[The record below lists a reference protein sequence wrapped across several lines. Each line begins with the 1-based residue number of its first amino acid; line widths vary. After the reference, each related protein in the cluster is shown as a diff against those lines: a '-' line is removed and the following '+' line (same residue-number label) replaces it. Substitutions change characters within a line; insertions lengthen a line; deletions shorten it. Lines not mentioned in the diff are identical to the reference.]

1 MPEGLIH
8 GIKSIG
14 IDDLTPKEIKF
25 LLRVLTKPEIENAI
39 VFQELLQIME
49 NLGLYEDEDGQ
60 RQDDDNGE
68 QEEQYSDI
76 EDDAE
81 AQNL

>member
-1 MPEGLIH
+1 MRDVFADWIIKTDIDGEIIELLMPEGLIH

-49 NLGLYEDEDGQ
+49 NLGLYEDEDG
-60 RQDDDNGE
+60 
-68 QEEQYSDI
+68 
-76 EDDAE
+76 
-81 AQNL
+81 